1 MTLSFKDFCD
11 KLIMLAEE
19 IHNQYNLKQ
28 AERKPNDPLKYADFA
43 SLDDSLKYSN
53 LRQAMDIF
61 EKIELMGYEVS
72 ELSEISDPIR
82 TFPAELVERMAER
95 EHELWMKEKKELG
108 IVSPYIMSYS
118 ELSDEV
124 KQLDRDAIENIPLLL
139 ERIGL
144 GLCMRS

>member
-1 MTLSFKDFCD
+1 
-11 KLIMLAEE
+11 
-19 IHNQYNLKQ
+19 
-28 AERKPNDPLKYADFA
+28 
-43 SLDDSLKYSN
+43 
-53 LRQAMDIF
+53 MDIF